1 VTEPSKEAEKLSR
14 EVTRAAREMSRAAEE
29 ISKAAAAEAAQL
41 TWRDY
46 ERAFKALR
54 NAGMEFEKV
63 VHARLGPIQ
72 VTGLPEEEAA
82 IIADESV
89 HRVRK
94 ELARDRAD
102 KPKAPPPTPE
112 EIKEWEQ
119 RRDERRQ
126 RGA

>member
-1 VTEPSKEAEKLSR
+1 MTEASKEAEKLTR
-14 EVTRAAREMSRAAEE
+14 EITRAAREMSRAAKEM
-29 ISKAAAAEAAQL
+29 SKAAEAAQR

-46 ERAFKALR
+46 ERVIKALR
-54 NAGMEFEKV
+54 DAGVEFEKV
-63 VHARLGPIQ
+63 EHARVGPILIA
-72 VTGLPEEEAA
+72 GLPEEEAA

-102 KPKAPPPTPE
+102 EPKAPPPTPE

-119 RRDERRQ
+119 RRDERRR